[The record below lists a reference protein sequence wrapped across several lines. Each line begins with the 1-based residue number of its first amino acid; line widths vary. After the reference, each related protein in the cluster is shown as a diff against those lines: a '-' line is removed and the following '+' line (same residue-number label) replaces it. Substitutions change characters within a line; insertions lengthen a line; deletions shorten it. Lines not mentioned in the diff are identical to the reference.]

1 MKRIAIQ
8 GELGSFHH
16 AAAISWY
23 GNDSAIVACK
33 TFKDVFRTLKNSQAD
48 AAIVAIENSLHG
60 SINEVYDLLLEYR
73 FPIVGEIA
81 ERVHQCLIG
90 LPSAAISDISV
101 VHSHPVALSQ
111 CSIYLDTTLTD
122 AERIENYDTAAS
134 VSLIKDLGDIR
145 HGAIA
150 SSLAAELNGMK
161 ILKHNIQNA
170 NTNYTRFLAIQPTP
184 REAMPTTK
192 SSLVIETLH
201 TPGALY
207 EVLGICKKYNVN
219 IAKLQS
225 RPCKNAVWR
234 YMFFIDIECNGTTT
248 EMIISDINANGASAT
263 LLGSYTASLPQ
274 LINS

>member
-8 GELGSFHH
+8 GEIGSFHH

-23 GNDSAIVACK
+23 VNDSNIVACK
-33 TFKDVFRTLKNSQAD
+33 TFRDVFKALKNAQAD
-48 AAIVAIENSLHG
+48 AAIVAIENSVHG

-81 ERVHQCLIG
+81 LHVQQCLISIPG
-90 LPSAAISDISV
+90 TLLSDITF

-111 CSIYLDTTLTD
+111 CSMYLDTTLPT
-122 AERIENYDTAAS
+122 AERIENYDTSAS
-134 VSLIKDLGDIR
+134 VSLIKKLGDKR

-150 SSLAAELNGMK
+150 SSLAAEINGMT
-161 ILKHNIQNA
+161 ILQRNIQNA
-170 NTNYTRFLAIQPTP
+170 NTNYTRFLAIQPTVQ
-184 REAMPTTK
+184 ETMSTTK
-192 SSLVIETLH
+192 SSLVIETQH

-234 YMFFIDIECNGTTT
+234 YMFFVDIECNSATTRA
-248 EMIISDINANGASAT
+248 IISDIHERGASAT
-263 LLGSYTASLPQ
+263 LLGSYTAALEPVDS
-274 LINS
+274 